1 METATLAAVFFG
13 VWLVL
18 LFGYCVFK
26 LCGGKL
32 VDVFSCDCCG
42 PCWGNGGR
50 IDELDYEYPFADID
64 PDAIRRR
71 RAREDRAASQLPP
84 IVVVSKNEVGAEESE
99 SESEV
104 SEDVS
109 PEITDV
115 SDGILYSSRSK
126 AKPGRALRIV

>member
-18 LFGYCVFK
+18 LFGYCVFR

-50 IDELDYEYPFADID
+50 IDELDYEYPFSEDGA
-64 PDAIRRR
+64 
-71 RAREDRAASQLPP
+71 RARIELLRNCLQ
-84 IVVVSKNEVGAEESE
+84 
-99 SESEV
+99 
-104 SEDVS
+104 
-109 PEITDV
+109 
-115 SDGILYSSRSK
+115 SSLFLKMRWEQ
-126 AKPGRALRIV
+126 RRVRVRVR

>member
-64 PDAIRRR
+64 ADAIRRR
-71 RAREDRAASQLPP
+71 RAREERGETRDADDHVDAQSCSFSRLVWS
-84 IVVVSKNEVGAEESE
+84 SE
-99 SESEV
+99 SS
-104 SEDVS
+104 
-109 PEITDV
+109 
-115 SDGILYSSRSK
+115 GASSNRSYYWT
-126 AKPGRALRIV
+126 AVRGRGT

>member
-18 LFGYCVFK
+18 LFGYCVFR

-104 SEDVS
+104 SEDVAPS
-109 PEITDV
+109 MDA
-115 SDGILYSSRSK
+115 SDGMLYFSRSK